1 MASVGRSGSTFLGEL
16 LASQGNNMYMFEPIR
31 SLQKPY
37 LKASVVAVLLNLF
50 HCNIKQNFL
59 ELGKVPYTNIKHHY
73 IKDKSKEQ
81 IVLHAVNEHCK
92 MEPIRIIK
100 TIRTRLQWTKQLLED
115 KDLNLK
121 VIHLVRDPRGSF
133 VSTLNLEWNL
143 TTSNVCHKILQD
155 LQQRQEMEE
164 LYPHRYFF
172 ITYEELCRE
181 PYAST
186 QAIFQFLK
194 EETRHRQTAREI
206 FPPDVTHGSA
216 ADDKAHY
223 RLSKSDRYFDKV
235 TSESRKGEPGLVTEL
250 PEGVLNYLKTHT
262 RVSLLTMND
271 PWTTVRDTRSIYQQ
285 WRRKITQQQLS
296 DVETHCRQVINI
308 LNHKLFGTLRNV
320 RNLSLSLFDQPQ

>member
-1 MASVGRSGSTFLGEL
+1 MNQRWKRRLSTVLSLVCVFWCVDNLLKTDNGLRSATPGDTSDNYKRVLMSSLDISDKLTENIASLPSEVVRKNTTHCHLLNNRHQEDFISNQNVSKDSYELLNAPAAADNETYKSVENRHRYNLSILIMASVGRSGSTFLGEL

-143 TTSNVCHKILQD
+143 TTSNVCHKILQ
-155 LQQRQEMEE
+155 
-164 LYPHRYFF
+164 
-172 ITYEELCRE
+172 
-181 PYAST
+181 
-186 QAIFQFLK
+186 
-194 EETRHRQTAREI
+194 
-206 FPPDVTHGSA
+206 
-216 ADDKAHY
+216 
-223 RLSKSDRYFDKV
+223 
-235 TSESRKGEPGLVTEL
+235 
-250 PEGVLNYLKTHT
+250 
-262 RVSLLTMND
+262 
-271 PWTTVRDTRSIYQQ
+271 VRS
-285 WRRKITQQQLS
+285 
-296 DVETHCRQVINI
+296 
-308 LNHKLFGTLRNV
+308 
-320 RNLSLSLFDQPQ
+320 